1 MKEDMSYMFQAGF
14 LGTRAPFFMD
24 FVTLIVAFLP
34 IIVMASILLARRGHY
49 KLHAL
54 SQNIIFVA
62 AVIVLGYF
70 ELGVRVGGGF
80 DAFMQGSGVSH
91 TYASIVLV
99 MHIIIA
105 VVMLFYWIRT
115 VLNANLQF
123 RKGLIP
129 GVKSREHK
137 MLAAKTFMAIIFTSF
152 SGIWVY
158 LLLFVY

>member
-1 MKEDMSYMFQAGF
+1 MKEEMNYMFQAGF
-14 LGTRAPFFMD
+14 MGTRAPFFMD
-24 FVTLIVAFLP
+24 FVTLIVVFLP
-34 IIVMASILLARRGHY
+34 LIVFASILLARKKKY
-49 KLHAL
+49 VLHAIT
-54 SQNIIFVA
+54 QNIIFVA

-80 DAFMQGSGVSH
+80 DAFMQGSGVSQ

-105 VVMLFYWIRT
+105 VVMLFYWIMT
-115 VLNANLQF
+115 VLNANLQYK
-123 RKGLIP
+123 RGLIP
-129 GVKSREHK
+129 GTKSRHHK
-137 MLAAKTFMAIIFTSF
+137 LLAAKTFIAIIFTSF

>member
-1 MKEDMSYMFQAGF
+1 MQEKMNYMFQAGF

-24 FVTLIVAFLP
+24 FVTLIVVFLP
-34 IIVMASILLARRGHY
+34 LIVFASILLARKKQY
-49 KLHAL
+49 VLHAL
-54 SQNIIFVA
+54 TQNIIFVA

-91 TYASIVLV
+91 TYASIILVL
-99 MHIIIA
+99 HIFIA
-105 VVMLFYWIRT
+105 VVMLFYWILT
-115 VLNANLQF
+115 VINANIQF
-123 RKGLIP
+123 KKKLIP
-129 GVKSREHK
+129 GAKSRHHK
-137 MLAAKTFMAIIFTSF
+137 LLAAKTFIAIILTSF

>member
-1 MKEDMSYMFQAGF
+1 MKENINYMFEAGF

-24 FVTLIVAFLP
+24 FVTLIVVFLSL
-34 IIVMASILLARRGHY
+34 IVFSSILFARKGKY
-49 KLHAL
+49 ALHAIT
-54 SQNIIFVA
+54 QNIIFVT

-80 DAFMQGSGVSH
+80 DAFMQGSSVSH

-99 MHIIIA
+99 LHILIA
-105 VVMLFYWIRT
+105 VVMLFYWIMT
-115 VLNANLQF
+115 VLNANIQYK
-123 RKGLIP
+123 RGLIP
-129 GVKSREHK
+129 GPKARQHK
-137 MLAAKTFMAIIFTSF
+137 LLAAKTFIAIIFTSF

>member
-1 MKEDMSYMFQAGF
+1 MKENMNYMFQAGF

-24 FVTLIVAFLP
+24 FVTLIVVFLP
-34 IIVMASILLARRGHY
+34 LIVFASILLARNGQY
-49 KLHAL
+49 ILHAIT
-54 SQNIIFVA
+54 QNIIFVT

-105 VVMLFYWIRT
+105 VVMLFYWIMT
-115 VLNANLQF
+115 VLNANIQF
-123 RKGLIP
+123 KRGLIP
-129 GVKSREHK
+129 GPKSRNHK
-137 MLAAKTFMAIIFTSF
+137 LLAAKTFISIVFTSF